1 MTKLNQ
7 VTPREALEM
16 LQRGDAV
23 EIIDVRQPAEYHDTH
38 VEPSRLVPLG
48 ELAARMGELDRTR
61 TLLTLCRSGNR
72 STIAAQQLSTAG
84 FEVRNVDGGILRWI
98 AEKLPVVKGA

>member
-7 VTPREALEM
+7 ATPREALEM
-16 LQRGDAV
+16 LHRGDAV
-23 EIIDVRQPAEYHDTH
+23 EIIDVRQPAEYRDAH

-48 ELAARMGELDRTR
+48 ELATRTAELDRTR

-72 STIAAQQLSTAG
+72 SSIAAQQLSNAG
-84 FEVRNVDGGILRWI
+84 FDVRNIEGGILRWI
-98 AEKLPVVKGA
+98 AEELPVVKGA

>member
-1 MTKLNQ
+1 MTQINQ

-16 LQRGDAV
+16 LQRGDSV
-23 EIIDVRQPAEYHDTH
+23 EIIDVRQPAEYRDAH

-48 ELAARMGELDRTR
+48 ALAARTGELDRSR

-72 STIAAQQLSTAG
+72 STIAAQQLSNAG
-84 FEVRNVDGGILRWI
+84 FDVRNIDGGMLRWI
-98 AEKLPVVKGA
+98 SEKLPIVKGA